1 MGGHLNCEISGDEL
15 TFFTCAFDQKTDQN
29 DEAESYLTEEDL
41 SANHEQTITIADS
54 RSLFN
59 R

>member
-29 DEAESYLTEEDL
+29 DEADAADNED
-41 SANHEQTITIADS
+41 ADKVAKVDEAAPEDEDDGH
-54 RSLFN
+54 
-59 R
+59 